1 MNGPAR
7 RCREAAPVL
16 WYVHDHGTGHLARA
30 RAVIPHLRH
39 GTVVAAGP
47 AVADVA
53 RDELDGPVVGLPGDV
68 PATATPTVGPWHH
81 APSGQAVRQR
91 SLALVDA
98 VATFGCTVAVVDVS
112 MEVTVLA
119 RLCGLR
125 VVTVRQS
132 GCRSDA
138 AHRIGLASADVV
150 WVPQHRELEPIGD
163 EVAAVDDRW
172 HFTGAFSRFDG
183 SPHRV
188 IEADGTRLA
197 LIVVGAGGTGLDLG
211 AWRAATAPPGWR
223 VVIAGA
229 PDQWC
234 HRGITSVGRIDDLA
248 PLLRT
253 ADVVV
258 ASAGWGAVA
267 DAAATDAR
275 LVVVPET
282 RPFAEQ
288 EARAGALAGHHLAVV
303 RPHWPAA
310 AELDDLA
317 AAVARL
323 PAGRWARYYDG
334 HGAERAAAMI
344 DAEVAR

>member
-1 MNGPAR
+1 MNGSAH
-7 RCREAAPVL
+7 RCGEVAPVL
-16 WYVHDHGTGHLARA
+16 WYVHDHGSGHLARA

-39 GTVVAAGP
+39 ATVVAAGP

-53 RDELDGPVVGLPGDV
+53 RVDLDVPVVGLPGDV
-68 PATATPTVGPWHH
+68 PATPTPTVGPWHH

-98 VATFGCTVAVVDVS
+98 VAAHGCTVAVVDVS

-138 AHRIGLASADVV
+138 AHRIGLASADIV
-150 WVPQHRELEPIGD
+150 WVPQHPELEPMGE
-163 EVAAVDDRW
+163 EVAAVDERW

-183 SPHRV
+183 CPHRA
-188 IEADGTRLA
+188 IEPDGTRLA
-197 LIVVGAGGTGLDLG
+197 LIVVGAGGTSLDLG
-211 AWRAATAPPGWR
+211 AWRTATAPPGWR

-234 HRGITSVGRIDDLA
+234 QRGITSVGRIDDLA

-253 ADVVV
+253 AHVVV
-258 ASAGWGAVA
+258 TSAGWGTVA

-275 LVVVPET
+275 LVVVPES

-288 EARAGALAGHHLAVV
+288 EARAGALASHQLAVV
-303 RPHWPAA
+303 RPCWPEPAD
-310 AELDDLA
+310 LDDLA
-317 AAVARL
+317 TAVTRL
-323 PAGRWARYYDG
+323 PAGRWERYYDA

-344 DAEVAR
+344 DNEVAC